1 MQTEIRN
8 YLVVTGNYWAFTLT
22 DGALRMLVVLHFHQ
36 LGYSPLQVAML
47 FLFYEFFGIV
57 TNLVGGWLGSRIGLN
72 VTMQLGVALQI
83 LALLMLTRESAA
95 LTVPWVMTAQAIS
108 GIAKDLNKMSAKA
121 SVKLMTNENAS
132 SQLFHWVAIL
142 TGSKNSLKGIG
153 FFLGGL
159 LLTLIG
165 FQNAMFFMAA
175 NQQPPSLE
183 YVSYETAVAERRN
196 VALDDGSTVM
206 LNADTRLLAAFSDS
220 ERRLSLRHGEIFVD
234 VVADASRPFHVEV
247 GGHIVTVTGTAFN
260 VRFRDEPARVTV
272 DEGSVGVVE
281 SKAGAVPMQL
291 EAGQQLILEPDATP
305 VTLSPSDLRNS
316 STWRDGWLHFDDQ
329 SLDVVVREL
338 NLYVDTRI
346 ILASRQAGEL
356 RVTGSFNVDNS
367 DALLTA
373 LESVLPVTVSER
385 NQHIV
390 IDFDAR

>member
-1 MQTEIRN
+1 MNERN
-8 YLVVTGNYWAFTLT
+8 SRSAIIERAAEYHVRIAAGEMAPGDWQELESWINQ
-22 DGALRMLVVLHFHQ
+22 DSEHRRVLESMGDLSQ
-36 LGYSPLQVAML
+36 SLGPLGRAAGEQEVPDCL
-47 FLFYEFFGIV
+47 
-57 TNLVGGWLGSRIGLN
+57 SGL
-72 VTMQLGVALQI
+72 MPILEDARGVADAFEARRPRWQSWPVA
-83 LALLMLTRESAA
+83 LAAGLVAA
-95 LTVPWVMTAQAIS
+95 
-108 GIAKDLNKMSAKA
+108 
-121 SVKLMTNENAS
+121 
-132 SQLFHWVAIL
+132 VAL
-142 TGSKNSLKGIG
+142 S
-153 FFLGGL
+153 
-159 LLTLIG
+159 
-165 FQNAMFFMAA
+165 MFFMAA

-234 VVADASRPFHVEV
+234 VVPDASRPFHVEV

-260 VRFRDEPARVTV
+260 VRFRNEPARVTV
-272 DEGSVGVVE
+272 DEGSVGVIE
-281 SKAGAVPMQL
+281 TKAGAIPMQL

-338 NLYVDTRI
+338 NLYADTRI
-346 ILASRQAGEL
+346 ILGSRQASEL
-356 RVTGSFNVDNS
+356 RVTGSFNVDNTN
-367 DALLTA
+367 ALLAA

-390 IDFDAR
+390 IDYDAP